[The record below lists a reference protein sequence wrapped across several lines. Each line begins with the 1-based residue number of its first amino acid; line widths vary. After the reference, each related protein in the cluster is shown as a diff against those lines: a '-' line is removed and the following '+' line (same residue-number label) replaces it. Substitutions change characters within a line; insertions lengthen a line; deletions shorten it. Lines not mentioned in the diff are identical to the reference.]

1 MNRRHILSAAAGAA
15 GLAAL
20 PAAHA
25 AHAAH
30 AARQENGGDGKHSHE
45 LTGKEKADVQ
55 QMMDHIVLLNR
66 VTEHCMT
73 QIKQKQGNIP
83 EHAQNH
89 EVAMDCVPVCQ
100 TTCAFMTRE
109 SPHSQ
114 SMHRAAA
121 ECCEK
126 TAKVLEASSDTSAVV
141 KECVKSSRE
150 CAKMCRSYI

>member
-1 MNRRHILSAAAGAA
+1 MNRRHVLSAAAGAA
-15 GLAAL
+15 GLVVL
-20 PAAHA
+20 PAARADH
-25 AHAAH
+25 HEK
-30 AARQENGGDGKHSHE
+30 QGGQHGHE

-73 QIKQKQGNIP
+73 QIKQKQGKVP
-83 EHAQNH
+83 DHAQNH

-126 TAKVLEASSDTSAVV
+126 TAKALEASSDTSAVV

-150 CAKMCRSYI
+150 CAKMCRTYL